1 MHDEGVMAAV
11 WRLVVLLLMS
21 LVVTSGNFPP
31 KERGGHHGG
40 LPTVTA
46 LVFAGRRQT
55 LRQVG

>member
-1 MHDEGVMAAV
+1 M
-11 WRLVVLLLMS
+11 LLLMS
-21 LVVTSGNFPP
+21 LVVTSGNFPQG
-31 KERGGHHGG
+31 ERRGHHGG